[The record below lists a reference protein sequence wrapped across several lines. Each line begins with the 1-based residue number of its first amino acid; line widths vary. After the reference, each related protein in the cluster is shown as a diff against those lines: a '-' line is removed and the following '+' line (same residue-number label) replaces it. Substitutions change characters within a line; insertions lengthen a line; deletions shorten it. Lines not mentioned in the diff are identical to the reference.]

1 MIVFA
6 HAADALFVAPVLIVV
21 VYISFQAIRDRR
33 RDRREAQSIP
43 AERDL

>member
-33 RDRREAQSIP
+33 RERREAQAMT
-43 AERDL
+43 AESDL